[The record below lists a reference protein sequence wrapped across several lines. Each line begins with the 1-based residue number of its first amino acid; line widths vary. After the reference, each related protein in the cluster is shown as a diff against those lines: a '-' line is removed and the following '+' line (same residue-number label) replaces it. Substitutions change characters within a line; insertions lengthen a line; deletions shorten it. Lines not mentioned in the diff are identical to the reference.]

1 MTWADVMA
9 SLTGA
14 RLAALDELQKQ
25 GERSAMCVAMDC
37 DRHGVPEVIDA
48 IVWLCAHH
56 LAWETAPGLF
66 HARSVEDAS
75 GRFERSG
82 GPLKIIL
89 QELQTTSAAA
99 VMRGGTAAAAPA
111 PHFEPEHAAPAR
123 PHVHDYQAQLFADL

>member
-1 MTWADVMA
+1 MTWLDVMTK
-9 SLTGA
+9 LTGP

-25 GERSAMCVAMDC
+25 GERSAMRVAMDC
-37 DRHGVPEVIDA
+37 DRYGVPEIVDA
-48 IVWLCAHH
+48 VVWLCAHH

-66 HARSVEDAS
+66 RARSVEDAR
-75 GRFERSG
+75 GHFERSG

-111 PHFEPEHAAPAR
+111 PDIPTERAGPPR
-123 PHVHDYQAQLFADL
+123 PRVHDYQSQLFADL